1 MDNATFHKRQDIQD
15 LIQEHHHTILWLPP
29 YSPDLN
35 PIEQVWSWM
44 KGLRQ
49 GWRLDSIDDLFFL
62 FYVDMCQFL
71 ISVGIDEIFDGSV
84 KVEYIVENTQYLT
97 IRSFLQ
103 TVKITLIGLS
113 VNFVIILE
121 RIRVSF

>member
-1 MDNATFHKRQDIQD
+1 
-15 LIQEHHHTILWLPP
+15 
-29 YSPDLN
+29 
-35 PIEQVWSWM
+35 M